1 MYVHRIQ
8 NAFWLVV
15 LAALFVGGVGGHAV
29 RTPA

>member
-15 LAALFVGGVGGHAV
+15 LAVLAVLFVGGHAV
-29 RTPA
+29 STPA